1 MFGSNR
7 WDLID
12 NIDPYFLQNVY
23 VVIQK
28 QGIGLDGALAIDKM
42 IKALEEA
49 IEMAEEE
56 IEELK
61 DVTSMEQALEI
72 AKIELANMKNYQLA
86 MKAELDATKA
96 ELEALQAK
104 LIATEEEAA

>member
-1 MFGSNR
+1 M
-7 WDLID
+7 
-12 NIDPYFLQNVY
+12 LQNITVNLR
-23 VVIQK
+23 K
-28 QGIGLDGALAIDKM
+28 QGIGLDSALAIDNM

-49 IEMAEEE
+49 IEDAEED

-72 AKIELANMKNYQLA
+72 AKIELDNMKNYQLA
-86 MKAELDATKA
+86 LKAELDYVKA
-96 ELEALQAK
+96 ELDALQAK